1 MIESRNN
8 HQSQWHEVRLGD
20 ELRGERATLGKSLLD
35 VQRDLRIRAEY
46 LAAIENC
53 DASAFPQPGFV
64 AGYVRSYAR
73 YLGLDPDAVFAR
85 FCAESGFA
93 GASPSQPMRPL
104 VASRPGETLTGGTIG
119 VGFPLAEPRGFALPD
134 IPLGAIGSILVLL
147 ALIGGLCY
155 GGWTILQ
162 NIQRVQFAPVEEVP
176 LALAEVEPIEAPET
190 AAEPDLPNLAAPVAS
205 TSLAELY
212 RQQELEVPILVPRDG
227 PIATIDPD
235 RTGIL
240 ARADTAVSEP
250 EIPGS
255 LPDITDAMISAVSEM
270 TTEPQ
275 PNEPQVVAEETR
287 PVVSVIAERPAWIRI
302 YFASGTVIFERIL
315 ESGEAYEV
323 PDTAEAPMI
332 WAGNSGSVYLRV
344 GDTLRGPIGQGTR
357 ASRDVSLDPEAIAE
371 RFDIVSDVPSVIA
384 ETMQPQT
391 RLEDTIVQ

>member
-155 GGWTILQ
+155 G
-162 NIQRVQFAPVEEVP
+162 
-176 LALAEVEPIEAPET
+176 
-190 AAEPDLPNLAAPVAS
+190 
-205 TSLAELY
+205 
-212 RQQELEVPILVPRDG
+212 
-227 PIATIDPD
+227 
-235 RTGIL
+235 
-240 ARADTAVSEP
+240 
-250 EIPGS
+250 
-255 LPDITDAMISAVSEM
+255 
-270 TTEPQ
+270 
-275 PNEPQVVAEETR
+275 
-287 PVVSVIAERPAWIRI
+287 
-302 YFASGTVIFERIL
+302 
-315 ESGEAYEV
+315 
-323 PDTAEAPMI
+323 
-332 WAGNSGSVYLRV
+332 
-344 GDTLRGPIGQGTR
+344 
-357 ASRDVSLDPEAIAE
+357 
-371 RFDIVSDVPSVIA
+371 
-384 ETMQPQT
+384 
-391 RLEDTIVQ
+391 